1 MKNDEKE
8 IIPVEE
14 LGLYFDDEPVHEL
27 DQKLFDGEIT
37 LEEYRKE
44 LFKD

>member
-1 MKNDEKE
+1 MKNDKKE

-14 LGLYFDDEPVHEL
+14 LGLYFDDKSVHEL